1 MNRTSCKGEYILRT
15 AKIQIFQSRW
25 KMFSEEVPD
34 NRFPAQTGEISL
46 PDLLALLQINPA
58 PDFRTQRSK
67 IPPDL
72 RRMSQNPQK
81 RDSVRRPDRTV
92 NPADLKFRHRRGKF
106 GTQSFPL
113 DFTEIPA
120 VLRIRTGAVFLCEF
134 CKSVRRS
141 GKLFPRSSGFSPQ
154 VPGPKAAA

>member
-106 GTQSFPL
+106 GTQSVSARFHR
-113 DFTEIPA
+113 D
-120 VLRIRTGAVFLCEF
+120 
-134 CKSVRRS
+134 SRRS
-141 GKLFPRSSGFSPQ
+141 PHPDRCCISLRVLQKRPAKRKAFPRSSGFSPQ